1 MTGRIGSTDDGYSY
15 DITKMDRK
23 VDPYMAVI
31 ITPTNYTYTG
41 LFASIA
47 KAAQWARK
55 TMEQDRRNPRK
66 PS

>member
-1 MTGRIGSTDDGYSY
+1 
-15 DITKMDRK
+15 
-23 VDPYMAVI
+23 MAVI